1 MIVILHLILKMM
13 KLSLPNRVLD
23 MYVLIGEVKKK
34 RFLLKSL
41 FMFHILLNYTYTC
54 SHSFSYV
61 TENTLVDS
69 NFSHKAYYWQFL
81 FSGNMD
87 NNLLILAYQF
97 IAFTCIVRRFQH
109 TEAIYVIQNLKPPRA
124 IDNFEGIIWH

>member
-69 NFSHKAYYWQFL
+69 NFSHIAY
-81 FSGNMD
+81 
-87 NNLLILAYQF
+87 
-97 IAFTCIVRRFQH
+97 H
-109 TEAIYVIQNLKPPRA
+109 
-124 IDNFEGIIWH
+124 